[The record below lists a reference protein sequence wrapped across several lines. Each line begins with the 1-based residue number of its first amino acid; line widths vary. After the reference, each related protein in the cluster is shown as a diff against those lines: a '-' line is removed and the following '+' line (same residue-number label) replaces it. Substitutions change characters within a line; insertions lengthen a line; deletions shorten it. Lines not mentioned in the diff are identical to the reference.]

1 MLIGPKGKVVKRK
14 SAGSRSPS
22 KTTIS
27 RVMSSFL
34 AFATWVKKETITVYF
49 SKNKKSLTS
58 FSDCLEY
65 LRVKLK

>member
-14 SAGSRSPS
+14 KGSRSPS

-58 FSDCLEY
+58 FADCLEY
-65 LRVKLK
+65 LRSKLK

>member
-1 MLIGPKGKVVKRK
+1 MLIGPKGKVLKRK
-14 SAGSRSPS
+14 KGSRSPS

-34 AFATWVKKETITVYF
+34 SFATWVKKETITVYF
-49 SKNKKSLTS
+49 SRNKKSLTS
-58 FSDCLEY
+58 FSDCLDY